1 MDNVILRAL
10 APFHR
15 VLIPYLATVLE
26 AFSAINRLE
35 CFP

>member
-1 MDNVILRAL
+1 MANFTLRAL
-10 APFHR
+10 APFHG

-35 CFP
+35 CFL